1 MDIQSN
7 GWSDVHLENPDEAAD
22 MRFPVDDVMFLTVFS
37 GGLVR
42 V

>member
-7 GWSDVHLENPDEAAD
+7 GWSGVHLENPDEAAD
-22 MRFPVDDVMFLTVFS
+22 MRFPVDDVMFLAVFS
-37 GGLVR
+37 ESLVR